1 MVMSIFSSWLAF
13 VRAIAIEWAPLSSN
27 ETNLNQI
34 FFFFINENQILSVL
48 IYENHLL

>member
-27 ETNLNQI
+27 ESNLNQI
-34 FFFFINENQILSVL
+34 FFFINENQILSVL
-48 IYENHLL
+48 ICKNYLL